1 MKNQDYKNSAL
12 DALKGSWLESIV
24 TAIVYFAIAAVCTA
38 PSALQG
44 NGSDLLWVSPVLFV
58 AASGSTI
65 LLSLLFLSPLQVGY
79 YNTFK
84 RLHREGDTGL
94 VGNLFSQGFGNWGHI
109 VLGQLLMGIFIFL
122 WSLLL
127 IVPGIIKAY
136 SYAMTPYILVD
147 RPELSVRDAIR
158 LSGRM
163 MSGRKL
169 DLFCLHLSFIG
180 WMLLCILTLGIG
192 ILFLSPYMMT
202 AQAAFYQDVRSD
214 YEMKTAEAGL

>member
-1 MKNQDYKNSAL
+1 MPFFSFPDL
-12 DALKGSWLESIV
+12 LL
-24 TAIVYFAIAAVCTA
+24 
-38 PSALQG
+38 
-44 NGSDLLWVSPVLFV
+44 SDLLFQHRPDRTGDGRTEEKHGFMIDRP
-58 AASGSTI
+58 GTEI
-65 LLSLLFLSPLQVGY
+65 R
-79 YNTFK
+79 K
-84 RLHREGDTGL
+84 RNFQRLRKTDKRETLHPERQRL
-94 VGNLFSQGFGNWGHI
+94 A
-109 VLGQLLMGIFIFL
+109 
-122 WSLLL
+122 LL

>member
-1 MKNQDYKNSAL
+1 MKKQDYKNSAL
-12 DALKGSWLESIV
+12 DALKGSWPESIV

-44 NGSDLLWVSPVLFV
+44 TGSDLLWVSPVLFV

>member
-12 DALKGSWLESIV
+12 DALKGSWPESIV

-109 VLGQLLMGIFIFL
+109 VLGQMLMGIFIFL

>member
-1 MKNQDYKNSAL
+1 MKNQYYKNSAL
-12 DALKGSWLESIV
+12 DALKGSWPESIV

-44 NGSDLLWVSPVLFV
+44 NGSDLLWVSPVLVV

-202 AQAAFYQDVRSD
+202 AQAAFYQDIRSD

>member
-1 MKNQDYKNSAL
+1 
-12 DALKGSWLESIV
+12 
-24 TAIVYFAIAAVCTA
+24 
-38 PSALQG
+38 
-44 NGSDLLWVSPVLFV
+44 
-58 AASGSTI
+58 
-65 LLSLLFLSPLQVGY
+65 
-79 YNTFK
+79 
-84 RLHREGDTGL
+84 
-94 VGNLFSQGFGNWGHI
+94 
-109 VLGQLLMGIFIFL
+109 
-122 WSLLL
+122 
-127 IVPGIIKAY
+127 
-136 SYAMTPYILVD
+136 MTPYILVD

>member
-12 DALKGSWLESIV
+12 DALKGSWPESIV

-44 NGSDLLWVSPVLFV
+44 NGRDLLWVSPVLFV

-109 VLGQLLMGIFIFL
+109 VLGQLLMGIFIF
-122 WSLLL
+122 S
-127 IVPGIIKAY
+127 
-136 SYAMTPYILVD
+136 
-147 RPELSVRDAIR
+147 
-158 LSGRM
+158 
-163 MSGRKL
+163 
-169 DLFCLHLSFIG
+169 
-180 WMLLCILTLGIG
+180 
-192 ILFLSPYMMT
+192 
-202 AQAAFYQDVRSD
+202 
-214 YEMKTAEAGL
+214 

>member
-12 DALKGSWLESIV
+12 DALKGSWPESIV

-109 VLGQLLMGIFIFL
+109 VPGQLLMGIFIFL

>member
-12 DALKGSWLESIV
+12 DALKGSWPESIV

-44 NGSDLLWVSPVLFV
+44 NGSDLLWVSPVLVV

>member
-12 DALKGSWLESIV
+12 DALKGSWPESIV

>member
-12 DALKGSWLESIV
+12 DALKGSWPESIV

-44 NGSDLLWVSPVLFV
+44 NGSDLLWVSPVLFA

-109 VLGQLLMGIFIFL
+109 VPGQLLMGIFIFL

>member
-12 DALKGSWLESIV
+12 DALKGSWPESIV

-192 ILFLSPYMMT
+192 MLFLSPYMMT

>member
-12 DALKGSWLESIV
+12 DALKGSWPESIV

-202 AQAAFYQDVRSD
+202 TQAAFYQDVRSD

>member
-1 MKNQDYKNSAL
+1 MKNQYYKNSAL
-12 DALKGSWLESIV
+12 DALKGSWPESIV

>member
-12 DALKGSWLESIV
+12 DALKGSWPESIV

-44 NGSDLLWVSPVLFV
+44 NGSDLLWVSPVLVV
-58 AASGSTI
+58 AASGSTL

>member
-12 DALKGSWLESIV
+12 DALKGSWPESIV

-44 NGSDLLWVSPVLFV
+44 NGRDLLWVSPVLFV

-147 RPELSVRDAIR
+147 RPELSVHDAIR

>member
-12 DALKGSWLESIV
+12 DALKGSWSESIV

>member
-1 MKNQDYKNSAL
+1 MKNQEYKSAAL
-12 DALKGSWLESIV
+12 DALKGGWPEAVV
-24 TAIVYFAIAAVCTA
+24 TAIVYFAVAAVCTA

>member
-12 DALKGSWLESIV
+12 DALKGSWPESIV

-44 NGSDLLWVSPVLFV
+44 NGSDLLWVSPVLVV

-202 AQAAFYQDVRSD
+202 AQAAFYQDIRSD

>member
-12 DALKGSWLESIV
+12 DALKGSWPESIV

-202 AQAAFYQDVRSD
+202 AQAAFYQDIRSD

>member
-12 DALKGSWLESIV
+12 DALKGSWPESIV
-24 TAIVYFAIAAVCTA
+24 TAIVYCAIAAVCTA

>member
-12 DALKGSWLESIV
+12 DALKGSWPESIV

-65 LLSLLFLSPLQVGY
+65 LLSLLFLFPLQVGY

>member
-12 DALKGSWLESIV
+12 DALKGSWPESIV

-127 IVPGIIKAY
+127 IVPGIIKAS

>member
-12 DALKGSWLESIV
+12 DALKGSWPESIV

-58 AASGSTI
+58 AASGSTL

>member
-12 DALKGSWLESIV
+12 DALKGSWPESIV

-147 RPELSVRDAIR
+147 RPELSVHDAIR

>member
-1 MKNQDYKNSAL
+1 MKNQYYKNSAL
-12 DALKGSWLESIV
+12 DALKGSWPESIV

-44 NGSDLLWVSPVLFV
+44 NGSDLLWVSPVLVV
-58 AASGSTI
+58 AASGSTL

>member
-12 DALKGSWLESIV
+12 DALKGSWPESIV

-169 DLFCLHLSFIG
+169 DLFCLLLSFIG

>member
-12 DALKGSWLESIV
+12 DALKGSWPESIV

-44 NGSDLLWVSPVLFV
+44 NGRDLLWVSPVLFV

>member
-12 DALKGSWLESIV
+12 DALKGSWPESIV

-65 LLSLLFLSPLQVGY
+65 LLFLLFLSPLQVGY

>member
-12 DALKGSWLESIV
+12 DALKGSWPESIV

-44 NGSDLLWVSPVLFV
+44 NGSDLLWVSPVLF
-58 AASGSTI
+58 
-65 LLSLLFLSPLQVGY
+65 
-79 YNTFK
+79 
-84 RLHREGDTGL
+84 
-94 VGNLFSQGFGNWGHI
+94 I

>member
-12 DALKGSWLESIV
+12 DALKGSWPESIV

-44 NGSDLLWVSPVLFV
+44 NGGDLLWVSPVLFV

>member
-12 DALKGSWLESIV
+12 DALKGSWPESIV

-169 DLFCLHLSFIG
+169 DLFCLHISFIG